1 MITVEEIKQNLIQL
15 NLSNIKGINTEME
28 FFVWELNEMD
38 ILNKSYEVE
47 KYVKG
52 YYAIG
57 SNGGGE
63 MLTVDLKSEI
73 VYAIPFISIDS
84 REKIK
89 IADSLMELV
98 KL

>member
-1 MITVEEIKQNLIQL
+1 MITIEEIKQSLIQL
-15 NLSNIKGINTEME
+15 NLSNTKGINTEMD
-28 FFVWELNEMD
+28 FFVWELNEID
-38 ILNKSYEVE
+38 TLNKSYEVE
-47 KYVKG
+47 KYKKE

-63 MLTVDLKSEI
+63 MLAVDLKSEI

-84 REKIK
+84 HEKIK